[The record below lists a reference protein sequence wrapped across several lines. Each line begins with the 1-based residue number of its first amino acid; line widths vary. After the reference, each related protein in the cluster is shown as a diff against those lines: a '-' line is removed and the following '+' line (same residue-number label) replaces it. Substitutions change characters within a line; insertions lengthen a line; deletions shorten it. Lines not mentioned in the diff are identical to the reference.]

1 MTSGLVEDAPRA
13 GAIAEIWFLE
23 SDLRKWFGFSVT
35 QFLCFTVSRERRGR
49 GGCFFCDFIAPGV
62 KSQGLGTRDKGIGA
76 GREMGLCE

>member
-35 QFLCFTVSRERRGR
+35 QFLCFTVSREKGGR
-49 GGCFFCDFIAPGV
+49 GGYFFVISSP
-62 KSQGLGTRDKGIGA
+62 
-76 GREMGLCE
+76 